1 LNYTAGDAGEALA
14 WLNELDKQYNI
25 TNDDYGMGDFIDEL
39 KQKGYLN
46 EDNQSGEFNITAK
59 TEQSIRQ
66 SALEEI
72 FGKLKKSGKGNHR
85 SPQSGQGD
93 EKNAE
98 RREFEFGDS
107 LDQIDMTQSIQNA
120 QVNHGI
126 GGDFMMTERDLEVEE
141 MDYKTLTSTV
151 LMIDISHSMIL
162 YGEDRIT
169 PAKKVAMA
177 LAELIRTKYPKD
189 TLDIVV
195 FGNDAWPITLQDLP
209 YLQVGPYHTN
219 TYAGLGTGYRYA
231 APA

>member
-1 LNYTAGDAGEALA
+1 MRGYGFTDFKPNQIPKGGFEELLKLFLELLNYTAGDAGEALQ
-14 WLNELDKQYNI
+14 WLNELDKKYNI

-46 EDNQSGEFNITAK
+46 EDNQSGEFSITGK

-66 SALEEI
+66 SALEDI

-85 SPQSGQGD
+85 TPQSGQGD

-107 LDQIDMTQSIQNA
+107 LDQIDMTQSIHNA

-126 GGDFMMTERDLEVEE
+126 GDFKMTERDLEVEE

-177 LAELIRTKYPKD
+177 LAELIRTKYHN
-189 TLDIVV
+189 I
-195 FGNDAWPITLQDLP
+195 
-209 YLQVGPYHTN
+209 
-219 TYAGLGTGYRYA
+219 
-231 APA
+231 